1 MSVLPA
7 ITFPVPSDGQGKA
20 FNSQEEILSHL
31 DGENSGPYLVGTQGM
46 WHGGI
51 HITDLT
57 TPWCAL
63 SGNNSSEVQYVAGNP
78 CKGEQPV
85 RCMADGEIIAYRVCK
100 DYESIKWHGSPLFFS
115 CSFVLVRHYV
125 QPGEKKESGLT
136 FFTLYMNMAPYS
148 AYRQNDENERVTA
161 SALTCYASADDVKAG
176 KKAGS
181 LPAGCHITLEN
192 EVITASRN
200 QQIRQYSR
208 VTLVKVPEGSSLATG
223 TSVWVVSDR
232 NNLKLASGTAE
243 TPSWWANCTP
253 AYRPSCSSLARYRT
267 AKNWRYYLSRDN
279 VLANQSA
286 GTLPAGF
293 PVSADLDNAA
303 LQVVRSSDSHT
314 FSLVTLGQGAGKEAK
329 GNRVWVVSDADSLI
343 PENDAASNKQPDF
356 DKVVSLSTPVRI
368 KAGDSIG
375 HLGFFE
381 LPTDDGKLS
390 RYQVHI
396 ECLSTDDNLENFL
409 TNPEKVGEDD
419 PVCLKYDKDVPLM
432 VPDAQGVMVD
442 AQRNTRAPGRV
453 EMSQVSAV
461 DLDGH
466 SVTDKKRA
474 AYYEIEPEAGW
485 LTAEKAEKISRYDLA
500 ALGFTTLKSTTDNFD
515 LIDGIHHP
523 AGVVKGILEQLYVA
537 AQAETRSAYA
547 LNAFNYRRLL
557 EQADSNRDGFYSEE
571 EYVQAIHNPSYR
583 NQLFRLIVKHP
594 GEWYYSKDDA
604 PWKNYLDSLGEDAQ
618 AWRDYTEAFLDKIVW
633 MKQVPEMVAEPWH
646 MHPVMFL
653 GALRVEL
660 NCARLIWGQIVDNVH
675 GKEKGCRFRKKTLQI
690 CTELWGRENSTDYA
704 DVLMGCISVETSRM
718 FSSSVIGYR
727 EAKDKN
733 GDVILV
739 HGPNGPRPKI
749 ELHAYSNSEIN
760 SNEDLISNHAVGLI
774 QFTQSAVNQ
783 INQTHGCNITKKELA
798 LMDEIEQLEYVKLYF
813 TSNKDKFDLIKKP
826 DDVYTYIFCPEG
838 VGKPDDAALYSL
850 RDNQRSYNN
859 NISLDTT
866 VNGNHGNN
874 DGIIQKSEL
883 LSRLHA
889 LMNEGEV
896 YRNQCTCLKKY
907 KTGPGWMPIAMQEYQ
922 TYKAFIETDSV
933 LNDRIKIYHNTTNAR
948 GNDGSTSWCSSFVNW
963 CMIQS
968 GYSYCAT
975 NSALANS
982 WSSISWQDGEQV
994 DKPFYGAIVVMNYS
1008 HVAFVYGINKRGRL
1022 LLLGG
1027 NQGGGRSGTANC
1039 LSIRPNSLSNVS
1051 YIMKPKGYEISD
1063 DDYNLQVIDMDA
1075 PELNFSS
1082 TH

>member
-20 FNSQEEILSHL
+20 FSSQEEILSHL

-148 AYRQNDENERVTA
+148 AYRPDDENERVTA

-208 VTLVKVPEGSSLATG
+208 VTLVKVPEGSSLAAG

-253 AYRPSCSSLARYRT
+253 AYRPSCSSLVRYRT
-267 AKNWRYYLSRDN
+267 AKNWRYYLSRDD

-286 GTLPAGF
+286 GTLPASF

-343 PENDAASNKQPDF
+343 PENDAALDKQPDF

-557 EQADSNRDGFYSEE
+557 EQADSNRDEFYSEE

-594 GEWYYSKDDA
+594 GEWYYSKGDA

-633 MKQVPEMVAEPWH
+633 MKQVPGMVADPWH

-653 GALRVEL
+653 EALKQR
-660 NCARLIWGQIVDNVH
+660 
-675 GKEKGCRFRKKTLQI
+675 KEKIIIFPLKVKPENDPGHIWSRFDWRNKHRANMAAFGANRQGNRKHAARDLYTKPYEEVVAICDGVVLDTRVFYCQTNQVTIRHQTKDGRYFIVRYGELDPESICISINNNVCQGQVIGKTGKLMDSGHPVVVRD
-690 CTELWGRENSTDYA
+690 GRIVFMLHFEYYSGEEGLNLMHSLTENSRLPYQRRRDLEDPLSILDEGYKNTFHENYQNERLDITN
-704 DVLMGCISVETSRM
+704 LKTSANGKL
-718 FSSSVIGYR
+718 FIKSWESLGLEAYNDANGFCTIGYGHLIEKKR
-727 EAKDKN
+727 CEDIIISAQFQN
-733 GDVILV
+733 GITEENAETLF
-739 HGPNGPRPKI
+739 
-749 ELHAYSNSEIN
+749 
-760 SNEDLISNHAVGLI
+760 NEDLIKYEEAV
-774 QFTQSAVNQ
+774 
-783 INQTHGCNITKKELA
+783 KESVA
-798 LMDEIEQLEYVKLYF
+798 VKLYQNEF
-813 TSNKDKFDLIKKP
+813 DALVSLLFNCGENFFRQNKAPLLI
-826 DDVYTYIFCPEG
+826 DNLNSEDYSGAAHQFLDITNGGDNGLTRRRNAEYEIFMEG
-838 VGKPDDAALYSL
+838 VYDF
-850 RDNQRSYNN
+850 Q
-859 NISLDTT
+859 
-866 VNGNHGNN
+866 H
-874 DGIIQKSEL
+874 
-883 LSRLHA
+883 
-889 LMNEGEV
+889 
-896 YRNQCTCLKKY
+896 
-907 KTGPGWMPIAMQEYQ
+907 
-922 TYKAFIETDSV
+922 
-933 LNDRIKIYHNTTNAR
+933 
-948 GNDGSTSWCSSFVNW
+948 
-963 CMIQS
+963 
-968 GYSYCAT
+968 
-975 NSALANS
+975 
-982 WSSISWQDGEQV
+982 
-994 DKPFYGAIVVMNYS
+994 
-1008 HVAFVYGINKRGRL
+1008 
-1022 LLLGG
+1022 
-1027 NQGGGRSGTANC
+1027 
-1039 LSIRPNSLSNVS
+1039 
-1051 YIMKPKGYEISD
+1051 
-1063 DDYNLQVIDMDA
+1063 
-1075 PELNFSS
+1075 
-1082 TH
+1082 

>member
-20 FNSQEEILSHL
+20 FNSQEAILAHL
-31 DGENSGPYLVGTQGM
+31 DGENSGPYLVRTQGM

-78 CKGEQPV
+78 CKGEQSV

-148 AYRQNDENERVTA
+148 AYRQDDENERVTA

-208 VTLVKVPEGSSLATG
+208 ITLVKVPEGSSLATG

-232 NNLKLASGTAE
+232 INLKLASGTAE

-267 AKNWRYYLSRDN
+267 AKNWRYYLSRDD

-303 LQVVRSSDSHT
+303 LRVVRSSDNHT
-314 FSLVTLGQGAGKEAK
+314 FSLVTLGQAAGKEAK
-329 GNRVWVVSDADSLI
+329 GNRMWVVSDADSLI
-343 PENDAASNKQPDF
+343 PENEAASDKQPDF
-356 DKVVSLSTPVRI
+356 DKVVRLSTPVKI

-381 LPTDDGKLS
+381 LPTDNGRLS

-409 TNPEKVGEDD
+409 TNPEKVGEDA
-419 PVCLKYDKDVPLM
+419 PVFLKYDKDVPLM
-432 VPDAQGVMVD
+432 MPDAKGVMAD
-442 AQRNTRAPGRV
+442 AQRKTRAPGLV

-461 DLDGH
+461 DKEGH
-466 SVTDKKRA
+466 SVTDKKCA

-485 LTAEKAEKISRYDLA
+485 LAAEKAEKISRYALA

-523 AGVVKGILEQLYVA
+523 AGVVKGILEQLYAA
-537 AQAETRSAYA
+537 AQAETRSEYA

-557 EQADSNRDGFYSEE
+557 EQVDSNRDGYYSEE
-571 EYVQAIHNPSYR
+571 EYVQAIHTPSYR

-594 GEWYYSKDDA
+594 GEWYYSKSDA

-633 MKQVPEMVAEPWH
+633 MKEVPEMVAEPWH

-653 GALRVEL
+653 GALNQR
-660 NCARLIWGQIVDNVH
+660 
-675 GKEKGCRFRKKTLQI
+675 KEKTIIFPLKVKPENDPGHIWSRFDWRNKHQANMAAFGANRQNNRKHDARDLYTKPYEEVVAICDGVVLDKRDFYCQTNQVTIRHQTKDGRSFLVRYGELDPGSICVSINNSVYQGQVIGKTGKLMDSGHPVVVRD
-690 CTELWGRENSTDYA
+690 GRIIFMLHFEYYSGNEGLNLLHSLT
-704 DVLMGCISVETSRM
+704 ETSHLPYQRRSDLEDPLSILDEGYRNT
-718 FSSSVIGYR
+718 FHEDDQSERLDIKNLKTSDNGKLFIKSWESLELGAHNDTNGFCTIGYGHLIER
-727 EAKDKN
+727 KRCEDIIIPAQFQNGITEESAESLFNENLIKYEGAVKEA
-733 GDVILV
+733 V
-739 HGPNGPRPKI
+739 
-749 ELHAYSNSEIN
+749 
-760 SNEDLISNHAVGLI
+760 
-774 QFTQSAVNQ
+774 T
-783 INQTHGCNITKKELA
+783 
-798 LMDEIEQLEYVKLYF
+798 VKLYQNEF
-813 TSNKDKFDLIKKP
+813 DALVSLLFNCGENFFRLNKAPLLINNLNSEDSPGAAQQFLDITNGGDNGLTTIRNAEYK
-826 DDVYTYIFCPEG
+826 IFMES
-838 VGKPDDAALYSL
+838 LYDF
-850 RDNQRSYNN
+850 R
-859 NISLDTT
+859 
-866 VNGNHGNN
+866 H
-874 DGIIQKSEL
+874 
-883 LSRLHA
+883 
-889 LMNEGEV
+889 
-896 YRNQCTCLKKY
+896 
-907 KTGPGWMPIAMQEYQ
+907 
-922 TYKAFIETDSV
+922 
-933 LNDRIKIYHNTTNAR
+933 
-948 GNDGSTSWCSSFVNW
+948 
-963 CMIQS
+963 
-968 GYSYCAT
+968 
-975 NSALANS
+975 
-982 WSSISWQDGEQV
+982 
-994 DKPFYGAIVVMNYS
+994 
-1008 HVAFVYGINKRGRL
+1008 
-1022 LLLGG
+1022 
-1027 NQGGGRSGTANC
+1027 
-1039 LSIRPNSLSNVS
+1039 
-1051 YIMKPKGYEISD
+1051 
-1063 DDYNLQVIDMDA
+1063 
-1075 PELNFSS
+1075 
-1082 TH
+1082 